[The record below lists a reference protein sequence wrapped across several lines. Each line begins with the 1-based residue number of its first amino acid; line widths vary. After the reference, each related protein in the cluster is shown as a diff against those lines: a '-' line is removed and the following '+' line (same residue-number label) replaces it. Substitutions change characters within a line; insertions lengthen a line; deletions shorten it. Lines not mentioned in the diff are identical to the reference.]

1 MACSI
6 ECPLISRAPVG
17 RRNADPRMRSRE
29 AMALEAPAG
38 HGVECSRG
46 CKGNG
51 EKCDG
56 CYEHSAERP
65 PVMTLLGRRSYW
77 RRCRSFRPGG
87 GQMTIHQVRR
97 PPLASSRICSSPG
110 GGSDP
115 FACS

>member
-38 HGVECSRG
+38 HGVESSRG

-56 CYEHSAERP
+56 C
-65 PVMTLLGRRSYW
+65 
-77 RRCRSFRPGG
+77 
-87 GQMTIHQVRR
+87 
-97 PPLASSRICSSPG
+97 
-110 GGSDP
+110 
-115 FACS
+115 

>member
-38 HGVECSRG
+38 HGVESSRG

-51 EKCDG
+51 EKNVTV
-56 CYEHSAERP
+56 A
-65 PVMTLLGRRSYW
+65 MNTARR
-77 RRCRSFRPGG
+77 
-87 GQMTIHQVRR
+87 
-97 PPLASSRICSSPG
+97 
-110 GGSDP
+110 DP
-115 FACS
+115 R